1 MPVKSNHFDKIS
13 LVNLRRLA
21 NEIFFYGRGMA
32 GLTPS

>member
-1 MPVKSNHFDKIS
+1 MLVKSNHFDKIL

-21 NEIFFYGRGMA
+21 NEIFFCGRGTA